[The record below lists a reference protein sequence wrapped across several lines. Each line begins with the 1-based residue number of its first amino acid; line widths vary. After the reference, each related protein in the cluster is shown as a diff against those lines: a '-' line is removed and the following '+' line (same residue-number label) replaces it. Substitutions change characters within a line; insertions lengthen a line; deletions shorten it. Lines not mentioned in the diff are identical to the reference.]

1 MKKKLILCLGVGA
14 LTLSVMTGCEPQKLM
29 FEKKEMEFKR
39 AESIIENRLEI
50 ENGKDYD
57 VSITVDGD

>member
-1 MKKKLILCLGVGA
+1 MKKIILGVGA
-14 LTLSVMTGCEPQKLM
+14 GVLALTMLTGCEPQKLK
-29 FEKKEMEFKR
+29 FEGKEMEFKR

-57 VSITVDGD
+57 VTITGDND